1 MTIIKVESE
10 TAGTVW
16 KLETKAGS
24 RVAQDDVL
32 LIVECMKMEI
42 PVLAPADGTVSEIR
56 VAEGDLVSE
65 QQVLVVLES

>member
-1 MTIIKVESE
+1 MAIIKIESE

-16 KLETKAGS
+16 KLETQPGK

-42 PVLAPADGTVSEIR
+42 PVVAPSDGTVAEIR
-56 VAEGDLVSE
+56 VAEGEVVAE